1 MESTGL
7 GEARVEI
14 LQAKNLSKEF
24 NGLRA
29 VDGLSF
35 EVQEGSITALIG
47 PNGAGKTTVFNL
59 ITGFLR
65 PDGGEVSFKGKR
77 ITYREPHEIA
87 RLGIGRTF
95 QAIRLFPQITVLDNV
110 MLALK
115 YQKGESLWAALLM
128 TEEMLREED
137 ENQEKAIG
145 FLRLVGLEE
154 KRNEL
159 AENLSHGQRKLLEL
173 ARALATDGEL
183 LLLDEPTA
191 GLFPQMTVEM
201 LKVIQSLRD
210 QGKTTL
216 FIAHDMKVVMGISER
231 IIVLNHG
238 KKIAEGHPQEIQ
250 RNEAVLEAYLGRRR
264 KIAP

>member
-1 MESTGL
+1 MK
-7 GEARVEI
+7 VEI
-14 LQAKNLSKEF
+14 LQVKNLSKEF

-35 EVQEGSITALIG
+35 EIREGAITALIG

-65 PDGGEVSFKGKR
+65 PDGGEASFKGKR

-87 RLGIGRTF
+87 RMGIGRTF

-115 YQKGESLWAALLM
+115 YQKGESLRAALLR

-137 ENQEKAIG
+137 ENQGKAIG

-173 ARALATDGEL
+173 ARALATDAEL

-201 LKVIQSLRD
+201 LKVIQNLRD
-210 QGKTTL
+210 QGKTIF

-231 IIVLNHG
+231 IVVLNQG

-264 KIAP
+264 KVAP

>member
-1 MESTGL
+1 M
-7 GEARVEI
+7 EI
-14 LQAKNLSKEF
+14 LQVQNLAKEF
-24 NGLRA
+24 DGLRA
-29 VDGLSF
+29 VDELSF
-35 EVQEGSITALIG
+35 EVREGSITALIG
-47 PNGAGKTTVFNL
+47 PNGAGKTTIFNL

-65 PDGGEVSFKGKR
+65 PDVGEVFFKGKQ
-77 ITYREPHEIA
+77 ITHREPHEIA
-87 RLGIGRTF
+87 RLGISRTF

-128 TEEMLREED
+128 TKEMSREED

-173 ARALATDGEL
+173 ARALATDAEL

-210 QGKTTL
+210 QGKTIF
-216 FIAHDMKVVMGISER
+216 FIAHDMKVVMSVSER
-231 IIVLNHG
+231 IIVLHYG
-238 KKIAEGHPQEIQ
+238 KKIAEGPPEEIQ
-250 RNEAVLEAYLGRRR
+250 RNKAVLEAYLGKRR
-264 KIAP
+264 KHAA

>member
-1 MESTGL
+1 
-7 GEARVEI
+7 VEI
-14 LQAKNLSKEF
+14 LQVKNLSKEF
-24 NGLRA
+24 NSLRA

-35 EVQEGSITALIG
+35 EIQEGSITALIG

-65 PDGGEVSFKGKR
+65 SDGGEVSFEGKR
-77 ITYREPHEIA
+77 ITDRQPHEIA
-87 RLGIGRTF
+87 RMGIGRTF

-110 MLALK
+110 MLALR
-115 YQKGESLWAALLM
+115 YPKGESLWAALLM

-137 ENQEKAIG
+137 ENREKAIG
-145 FLRLVGLEE
+145 FLRLVGLQE

-173 ARALATDGEL
+173 ARALATDAEI

-191 GLFPQMTVEM
+191 GLFPQMTVEV
-201 LKVIQSLRD
+201 LKVIQKLRD
-210 QGKTTL
+210 QGKTIF

-231 IIVLNHG
+231 LIVLNNG
-238 KKIAEGHPQEIQ
+238 KKIAEGHPREIQ

>member
-1 MESTGL
+1 M
-7 GEARVEI
+7 EI
-14 LQAKNLSKEF
+14 LRVQNLAKGF
-24 NGLRA
+24 DGLRA
-29 VDGLSF
+29 VDELSF
-35 EVQEGSITALIG
+35 KVQEGSITALIG
-47 PNGAGKTTVFNL
+47 PNGAGKTTIFDL

-65 PDGGEVSFKGKR
+65 PDVGEVFFKGKQ
-77 ITYREPHEIA
+77 ITHREPHEIA
-87 RLGIGRTF
+87 RLGISRTF

-128 TEEMLREED
+128 AEEMLREED

-173 ARALATDGEL
+173 ARAMATDAEL

-210 QGKTTL
+210 QGKTIL
-216 FIAHDMKVVMGISER
+216 FIAHDMKVVMGVSER
-231 IIVLNHG
+231 IIVLNYG
-238 KKIAEGHPQEIQ
+238 KKIAEGPPEEIQ
-250 RNEAVLEAYLGRRR
+250 RNEAVLQAYLGKRR
-264 KIAP
+264 KHAA